1 MQFKRLKSDVDG
13 LLLINKPLGLSS
25 NQVLSKIKFLFSPK
39 KVGHTGTLDPMAT
52 GLLPICLGEATKF
65 SSYLLGADKTYVALI
80 KLGFKSTTGDREG
93 KITKQNINIMP
104 PLNII
109 KKILLSFIGQID
121 QLPPMYS
128 ALKFQG
134 KPLYSYARDGIEI
147 SRSKRKVMVYAIEL
161 LDYIGDELRL
171 KIKCSKGT
179 YIRTLAEDIGEKL
192 NLGAYLLELNRTE
205 IGHLDIKDAF
215 KIEKIEKIKVE
226 QKIKTLLPIER
237 LLSNY
242 KKLILNSYEANA
254 IKEGKKI
261 EKSKRLPGYYRLYED
276 KNHFIGLG
284 EIDHTE
290 YLKAKRLISLKN

>member
-80 KLGFKSTTGDREG
+80 KLGFKSTTGDKEG
-93 KITKQNINIMP
+93 KITKQNIKIMP

-109 KKILLSFIGQID
+109 KKILPSFIGQIE

-147 SRSKRKVMVYAIEL
+147 PRSKRKVMVYAIEL
-161 LDYIGDELRL
+161 LDYIGDELKL

-179 YIRTLAEDIGEKL
+179 YIRTLAEDIGEEL
-192 NLGAYLLELNRTE
+192 NLGA
-205 IGHLDIKDAF
+205 
-215 KIEKIEKIKVE
+215 
-226 QKIKTLLPIER
+226 
-237 LLSNY
+237 
-242 KKLILNSYEANA
+242 
-254 IKEGKKI
+254 
-261 EKSKRLPGYYRLYED
+261 
-276 KNHFIGLG
+276 
-284 EIDHTE
+284 
-290 YLKAKRLISLKN
+290 